1 MKPILVLQMQRMG
14 DLILS
19 FPLFLWLQRKYPNQP
34 IWVVAEERFFRP
46 LMPLSPRVTYF
57 PWAGTGVLLKQ
68 EFSLVLNLSVQPRAA
83 ELAGQ
88 VRADRKIGPLVEN
101 GCRRVRG
108 AWQLYR
114 QSLVQNN
121 RYNRFHWADLNAL
134 DVIPL
139 SVMRATSFDEP
150 RRLTPEQTKI
160 GLFLGASEPAKRP
173 TPLFWAELVR
183 ALLDRGLRPALLGGP
198 AERPLGQEVAKAFGG
213 PVLNLCG
220 KLDLGE
226 LAAIGQTL
234 QVLVTPDT
242 GPMHLAAWTGLRVL
256 NLSLGNVN
264 PWETGPYFPGHLVLR
279 PTGSCALGC
288 WACTRGEL
296 RCHRPYSAKR
306 TAFLIQAM
314 LQGTDDRLQGLTPPG
329 LALLSSGRGPAGLYS
344 LTRLDARTP
353 GAHRLLSR
361 FWTAY
366 FGWRLGLWGEDQARS
381 TWEGLSQNQP
391 KLARALTGRLPAL
404 SRSLGEGLRRGSLED
419 SFWAEAPL
427 MLRPLTGFLLPL
439 LQNRD
444 FARQGWIDAVAW
456 LDALVQIS
464 A

>member
-19 FPLFLWLQRKYPNQP
+19 FPLFLWLQRISPGRP

-46 LMPLSPRVTYF
+46 LMPLSPRVVYF
-57 PWAGTGVLLKQ
+57 PWSGADVVLRQ

-83 ELAGQ
+83 ELAGK
-88 VRADRKIGPLVEN
+88 VRAEEKLGPVVED

-108 AWQLYR
+108 RWQLYR

-139 SVMRATSFDEP
+139 AELRETRFDPP
-150 RRLTPEQTKI
+150 RRLTPEQVKV
-160 GLFLGASEPAKRP
+160 GLFLGASETAKRP
-173 TPLFWAELVR
+173 AARFWAELVR

-256 NLSLGNVN
+256 NLSMGNVN
-264 PWETGPYFPGHLVLR
+264 PWETGPYPAGHLVLR
-279 PTGSCALGC
+279 PTASCALGC
-288 WACTRGEL
+288 WSCTRGSL
-296 RCHRPYSAKR
+296 LCHRPYAAKR
-306 TAFLIQAM
+306 TAFLVQAM
-314 LQGTDDRLQGLTPPG
+314 LQGPDDRLQGLTPPG
-329 LALLSSGRGPAGLYS
+329 LALLRSGRGPAGLYS
-344 LTRLDARTP
+344 LARLDARTP

-361 FWTAY
+361 FWAAF
-366 FGWRLGLWGEDQARS
+366 FGWRLGLWSESEPRAA
-381 TWEGLSQNQP
+381 WEGLRQTQP
-391 KLARALTGRLPAL
+391 ALARAFSARLPGL
-404 SRSLGEGLRRGSLED
+404 SRSLRQGLRRGGLED

-427 MLRPLTGFLLPL
+427 LLRPLTGFLLPL
-439 LQNRD
+439 LQNHD
-444 FARQGWIDAVAW
+444 FSPQAWAEAVAW
-456 LDALVQIS
+456 LDALVQTQ